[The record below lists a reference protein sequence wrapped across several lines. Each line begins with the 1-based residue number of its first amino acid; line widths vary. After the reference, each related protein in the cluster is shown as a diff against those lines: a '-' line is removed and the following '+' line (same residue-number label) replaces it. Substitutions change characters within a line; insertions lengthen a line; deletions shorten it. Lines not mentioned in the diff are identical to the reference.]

1 MNATSPIILQP
12 TILRH
17 KNTVIV
23 ALVVIFFIVVPGAL
37 IIAYINSQKAREQRL
52 EQQAKAFESPEFATK
67 RHIRKISLK
76 RDGENGQELIEI
88 TASGKVHQY
97 DAQGNLIKSGLMG
110 FADVQS
116 LFDNLNRNLDS
127 FGKTHFGSGNY
138 TLIVESNKGIEVI
151 EVTDGEETGEDN
163 PLDYIIEEIEEIIE
177 ETLYPT
183 PTLAPP
189 PTIFNPNATPIPPSP
204 TPTRAPTPTPT
215 LAPGAPTP
223 LPAYMLAPTFT
234 CEDVYSG
241 GKPLPVS
248 NTVCGANPN

>member
-1 MNATSPIILQP
+1 MNATTPLVLPPAIS
-12 TILRH
+12 RH
-17 KNTVIV
+17 KNQVIL
-23 ALVVIFFIVVPGAL
+23 ALAVTFLIVIPGTL
-37 IIAYINSQKAREQRL
+37 IIAYINSQKAIEQRM

-88 TASGKVHQY
+88 TASGKVYHY

-110 FADVQS
+110 FADVKA
-116 LFDNLNRNLDS
+116 LFDNLNRNFNA
-127 FGKTHFGSGNY
+127 FGQKHFGSGNY
-138 TLIVESNKGIEVI
+138 TLIIESNKGIEVI
-151 EVTDGEETGEDN
+151 EVTEGEGGGSPID
-163 PLDYIIEEIEEIIE
+163 DIIKDIEEIIE

-183 PTLAPP
+183 PTIAPP
-189 PTIFNPNATPIPPSP
+189 PTIFNPNATPMPPSP
-204 TPTRAPTPTPT
+204 TPTRSPTPTPT

-234 CEDVYSG
+234 CEEVYSG

>member
-1 MNATSPIILQP
+1 MNAASPLILPP
-12 TILRH
+12 TISRH

-23 ALVVIFFIVVPGAL
+23 ALVVIFFIVVPGTL

-88 TASGKVHQY
+88 TASGKVHHY

-116 LFDNLNRNLDS
+116 LFDNVNRNLDS

-151 EVTDGEETGEDN
+151 EVSEGEGEDN
-163 PLDYIIEEIEEIIE
+163 PIDDIIDKIEEIIE

-189 PTIFNPNATPIPPSP
+189 PTIFNPNATPMPPTP

-234 CEDVYSG
+234 CEEVYSG

-248 NTVCGANPN
+248 NTVCGANP